1 MIYLNH
7 GFIVRF
13 FVLFLQPAK
22 FFERF
27 FESEEGSPSPLKLP
41 LPSRPS
47 VRKPRPARILGGLNP
62 TYTFCFSFFESPRRK
77 NLVKRKKVC
86 VGLPPSPR
94 GGRRGELRAYDLVSS
109 HHARGACEV
118 IGFGSKCELGTINT
132 PEWNLSVFSKPV
144 GGTRE
149 ARPTGFPPFFP
160 TNLERRLRRR
170 ALFFRQ
176 EAGASQRFLWR
187 RPFWQKG
194 LNQKQFCP
202 SP

>member
-22 FFERF
+22 FFERV
-27 FESEEGSPSPLKLP
+27 FESEDGSAFPLKLP

-47 VRKPRPARILGGLNP
+47 VPKPRPARILGGRNP

-94 GGRRGELRAYDLVSS
+94 GGGGGGGDPPRQAG
-109 HHARGACEV
+109 G
-118 IGFGSKCELGTINT
+118 GGG
-132 PEWNLSVFSKPV
+132 V
-144 GGTRE
+144 GGWGGGGGTPQKKTPPPPPPPPHQTLLFPL
-149 ARPTGFPPFFP
+149 AR
-160 TNLERRLRRR
+160 
-170 ALFFRQ
+170 
-176 EAGASQRFLWR
+176 
-187 RPFWQKG
+187 
-194 LNQKQFCP
+194 
-202 SP
+202 

>member
-1 MIYLNH
+1 
-7 GFIVRF
+7 
-13 FVLFLQPAK
+13 
-22 FFERF
+22 
-27 FESEEGSPSPLKLP
+27 
-41 LPSRPS
+41 
-47 VRKPRPARILGGLNP
+47 
-62 TYTFCFSFFESPRRK
+62 
-77 NLVKRKKVC
+77 

-176 EAGASQRFLWR
+176 EAGAKSEIILSHNICFGY
-187 RPFWQKG
+187 KK
-194 LNQKQFCP
+194 NFCYNEFVTNP
-202 SP
+202 QSCLF